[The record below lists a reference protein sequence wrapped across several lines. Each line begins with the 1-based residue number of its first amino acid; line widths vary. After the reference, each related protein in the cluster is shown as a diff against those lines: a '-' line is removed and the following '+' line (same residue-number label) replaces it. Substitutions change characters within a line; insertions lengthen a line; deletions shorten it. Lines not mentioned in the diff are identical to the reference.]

1 MLFLLSSCSWIGQKT
16 HFIYYLVEFKK
27 TLHECTFVQYY
38 RFTMKKL
45 TTQQQLILN
54 FVIQCQQENGSSP
67 TVREITSYFGYK
79 SLNNVQ
85 QHLQLIEQKGYIK
98 RLPGKSR
105 GIVVTEIAS
114 GENRSTIDIPLLG
127 TIAAGTPLT
136 AIENVEA
143 RVAVDRDLFR
153 EDSLFAL
160 RVKGDSMQDI
170 GILNGDLAI
179 VQSRPTV
186 ENGEVAAVIID
197 GEATLKR
204 LFLESDAIV
213 LHAENKTFKDI
224 VVTSEEEVRIAG
236 KMVGVIR
243 KCTN

>member
-1 MLFLLSSCSWIGQKT
+1 LQR
-16 HFIYYLVEFKK
+16 
-27 TLHECTFVQYY
+27 CTFVQYA
-38 RFTMKKL
+38 RSTMKNL
-45 TTQQQLILN
+45 TEQQQRILD
-54 FVIQCQQENGSSP
+54 FVIQCQRESGSSP
-67 TVREITSYFGYK
+67 TVREITSHFGYK
-79 SLNNVQ
+79 SPNNVQ

-105 GIVVTEIAS
+105 GIVVNDALP
-114 GENRSTIDIPLLG
+114 GESRSTIDVPLLG
-127 TIAAGTPLT
+127 TIAAGTPLA
-136 AIENVEA
+136 AIENIED
-143 RVAVDRDLFR
+143 RIAVDRELFR

-204 LFLESDAIV
+204 VYRKSNVIV
-213 LHAENKTFKDI
+213 LHAENNTFEDI
-224 VVTSEEEVRIAG
+224 VVTSEQDIQIAG
-236 KMVGVIR
+236 KMVGVVR
-243 KCTN
+243 KC